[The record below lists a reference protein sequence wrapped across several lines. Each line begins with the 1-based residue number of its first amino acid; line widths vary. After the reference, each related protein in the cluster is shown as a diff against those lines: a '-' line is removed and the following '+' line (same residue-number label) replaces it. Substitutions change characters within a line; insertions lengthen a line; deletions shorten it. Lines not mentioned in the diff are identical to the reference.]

1 MVNKRQAG
9 NITAGTSRDVK
20 NAGKFASLYLPL
32 VWQQMMMTYLWTYVM
47 KTRLL
52 SQAMQWLGHWIF
64 LAPVLVLVGLYII
77 SSLKVQISSVSPWNI
92 VLQNTLSAFIEKG
105 ALPFEYNII
114 MIVTQA
120 YTILGLLHQK
130 LIFFF
135 LVFAH
140 LQSSAGKNIRVH
152 ILGVK
157 WYFSVLQV
165 PLPFGTRKVLF
176 PFHILWQAGL
186 KTGQCGTPWE

>member
-1 MVNKRQAG
+1 MPDMVNKRQAG

-20 NAGKFASLYLPL
+20 NIGKFASLYLPL

-64 LAPVLVLVGLYII
+64 LAPVLVLVGLYIV

-105 ALPFEYNII
+105 ALAFEYNII
-114 MIVTQA
+114 TIVTQA

-135 LVFAH
+135 LDFAH

-152 ILGVK
+152 ILQVK
-157 WYFSVLQV
+157 
-165 PLPFGTRKVLF
+165 
-176 PFHILWQAGL
+176 
-186 KTGQCGTPWE
+186 